1 MCEKYELYLLYGS
14 DLPIERTHSI
24 IFVAI
29 VLPCDYQ
36 VFLLNTN
43 FSKLPYLEM
52 YFSITGP
59 DMGFIIISM
68 GSAVLSQ

>member
-1 MCEKYELYLLYGS
+1 MVCRAGLGS
-14 DLPIERTHSI
+14 YS
-24 IFVAI
+24 
-29 VLPCDYQ
+29 
-36 VFLLNTN
+36 
-43 FSKLPYLEM
+43 FSTLAHLEM